1 MVTQAAT
8 KKARSWAPV
17 NGNEDEDEGRCAL
30 SALTRGPTVVPV
42 PCPDPRLSV
51 IPPTIGFPDGLEL
64 ALAVLEKQTIARSA
78 IPRRTV
84 TCRVCRIVTSVRSV
98 DGQPEE

>member
-8 KKARSWAPV
+8 KNASSWAPV

-30 SALTRGPTVVPV
+30 SALTRGPTVDPV
-42 PCPDPRLSV
+42 PCPDPLL
-51 IPPTIGFPDGLEL
+51 ILEL

-84 TCRVCRIVTSVRSV
+84 TCRVCRIVYLSSFGGRAT
-98 DGQPEE
+98 